1 VKYFRWVH
9 IVTRK
14 HLSDAVKQHPSAA
27 DEIEAWTR
35 IVEAARW
42 NSFLEVSST
51 FKDADNVNG
60 YVVFNIRR
68 NRFRLI
74 TVIHYA
80 KAGTQGHV
88 YIRSFL
94 THKEYDN
101 PANWDR
107 RFGTK

>member
-1 VKYFRWVH
+1 VH

-51 FKDADNVNG
+51 FKDADNVIG
-60 YVVFNIRR
+60 YVV
-68 NRFRLI
+68 L
-74 TVIHYA
+74 
-80 KAGTQGHV
+80 AGLSYSLCVRKDLMQACPWV
-88 YIRSFL
+88 
-94 THKEYDN
+94 
-101 PANWDR
+101 PA
-107 RFGTK
+107 FA